1 MLSRFRPSAAMVVAC
16 IALFVALGGGAYAL
30 SGSNTVQ
37 SDDLGPGAQV
47 KAPDVADNAVNGADV
62 QNGSLRQADLG
73 VRVRGARQPDGT
85 VCGQGDQFDECAS
98 VLFNNPR
105 DQRILLIGSGEW
117 EGTSVD
123 GGNRGQCAFFIGQ
136 IPLGNRTFGELGSS
150 PSGPFDLAMNSVTD
164 RPLAKGQYVIRIGC
178 RDLSNVGGGRGVTVR
193 NAELSV
199 VAIGDG

>member
-47 KAPDVADNAVNGADV
+47 KAPDVADNAINGADV

-73 VRVRGARQPDGT
+73 VRVRGARQPDGDL
-85 VCGQGDQFDECAS
+85 CGSGDQFDECATM
-98 VLFNNPR
+98 LFNNPR

-117 EGTSVD
+117 NGISGF
-123 GGNRGQCAFFIGQ
+123 GGNRGQCAFFIGP
-136 IPLGNRTFGELGSS
+136 IPLGNRTFGEVGSS
-150 PSGPFDLAMNSVTD
+150 PSGPFNFAMNSVTD
-164 RPLAKGQYVIRIGC
+164 RPLDKGQYVIRIGC
-178 RDLSNVGGGRGVTVR
+178 RDQSASGAGVSVR

-199 VAIGDG
+199 VAVGDG